1 MKLRR
6 TENGESH
13 CEYEEPEIGGYTA
26 YTRNYES
33 GAEETI
39 QRRRN
44 EAVAFFH
51 LPQDKRG
58 RVVVLCIFINK

>member
-1 MKLRR
+1 MKLWR

-44 EAVAFFH
+44 
-51 LPQDKRG
+51 
-58 RVVVLCIFINK
+58 INK